1 MGYASTDPIVLRMS
15 RSNRE
20 KQKLQELLREL
31 RDAAGLRQVDLA
43 KRLGRPQS
51 FVSKYESGEKNLDF
65 LELREVCVA
74 LGIPPVEFVR
84 RFEREASK

>member
-1 MGYASTDPIVLRMS
+1 MS

-20 KQKLQELLREL
+20 KQQLQELLREL
-31 RDAAGLRQVDLA
+31 RDAADLRQVDLA

-65 LELREVCVA
+65 LEVREVCEA
-74 LGIPPVEFVR
+74 LGVPLAEFVR
-84 RFEREASK
+84 RFERKASK

>member
-1 MGYASTDPIVLRMS
+1 MG

-20 KQKLQELLREL
+20 KQQLQELLREL
-31 RDAAGLRQVDLA
+31 REAAELRQIDLA

-65 LELREVCVA
+65 LEVREVCEA
-74 LGIPPVEFVR
+74 LGIPLVELVR
-84 RFEREASK
+84 RFERVLSKA